1 MNLRPTPEQE
11 KLREEVRAFLADD
24 PAVGARP
31 FREEGWIVGFDLEFS
46 RRLAERGWIGMT
58 WPRQYGG
65 GEHTYL
71 DRTIVTEELLLAGA
85 PVAAHW
91 LGDRQIGPALLAHGT
106 EELKSWLVPKIAGA
120 EVTFCVGMSEPNAG
134 SDLVSL
140 TTRAELRGEEFVI
153 QGQKTWTSFA
163 GEAEYCYLLVRT
175 DPDARP
181 HRGISEILVPMDTPG
196 VTYRPIRDMVGES
209 HFGEVFLDDV
219 RVPVRFL
226 IGELNRGWYQIM
238 EQLDYERSGIERL
251 ISNFP
256 LWRDVVRV
264 ARETGRSRDPWLR
277 QQIAQIEISL
287 RTGRQMVYRVAA
299 MLTEGHK
306 PNFET
311 AVAKTFCTEL
321 EQRIARLASEI
332 LGPHSQ
338 LLAGSP
344 QAPLEGRAARNY
356 LYAPA
361 YTIQGGT
368 SEILRNIIA
377 NRGLGLPS

>member
-11 KLREEVRAFLADD
+11 KLREEVRAFLEDD

-46 RRLAERGWIGMT
+46 RRLGGRGWIGMT
-58 WPRQYGG
+58 WPRKYGG

-106 EELKSWLVPKIAGA
+106 EELKSWLVPKIARA

-140 TTRAELRGEEFVI
+140 TTRAELREEEFII

-163 GEAEYCYLLVRT
+163 GEAQYCYLLVRT
-175 DPDARP
+175 DPEARP

-196 VTYRPIRDMVGES
+196 VTYQPIRDMVGES
-209 HFGEVFLDDV
+209 HFGEVFFDEV
-219 RVPVRFL
+219 RVPARFL

-256 LWRDVVRV
+256 LWRDVLRV
-264 ARETGRSRDPWLR
+264 ARETGRSRDPRLR
-277 QQIAQIEISL
+277 QEIAEIEIAL
-287 RTGRQMVYRVAA
+287 RAGRQMVYRVAA
-299 MLTEGHK
+299 MLTEGRT

-311 AVAKTFCTEL
+311 AVTKTFCTEV
-321 EQRIARLASEI
+321 EQRIASLASEI
-332 LGPHSQ
+332 LGPRSQ

-344 QAPLEGRAARNY
+344 QALLEGRAARNY